1 MKITI
6 KRTYKKAD
14 YTIGDL
20 YIDNQWFCNTLE
32 DTDRGLKKE
41 DPISKILQYK
51 RFASTAIP
59 AGTYNITLNEVSSK
73 FSKVEKYKIIQGK
86 LPRVQSV
93 PGFEGILIHIGN
105 TNKDTE
111 GCILVGKNKLKGRVC
126 ESTDTFFKLYKTL
139 QDTYNKSEKIILTIE

>member
-6 KRTYKKAD
+6 KRTYKKSD
-14 YTIGDL
+14 YTIGNL

-41 DPISKILQYK
+41 DPLSKILQYK
-51 RFASTAIP
+51 RYASTAIP
-59 AGTYNITLNEVSSK
+59 TGTYDIILNEVSPK
-73 FSKVEKYKIIQGK
+73 FSKVEKYKSIQGK
-86 LPRVQSV
+86 LPRIEDV
-93 PGFEGILIHIGN
+93 PGFDGILIHIGN

-126 ESTDTFFKLYKTL
+126 ESTDIFFKLYKVL
-139 QDTYNKSEKIILTIE
+139 QTANNKGEKITLTIE